1 MSRRTTRA
9 ARARSSRDARRE
21 SLLVLIAR
29 TQRGSSLSPA
39 EAALL
44 RAHVEAEVDE
54 ANRYRAEAGGQAT
67 AVRREQQ
74 RTRAAEEAIREAE
87 QRAADAEEQ
96 LRMFRAV
103 FGEDSLNAYTYALAR
118 LSRAEGALEAV
129 RNATGPTSERVAV
142 AEYDRTAR
150 LDAEERADRYRLH
163 SEKLRHQLGAA
174 EDRAHRF
181 ERDARD
187 NGADLRAERQHA
199 QAAEQ
204 QLAAVRAVLPTE
216 PRPRLGLPN
225 TLAYEEGRHDQ
236 ADAVR
241 DALGEQVRT

>member
-9 ARARSSRDARRE
+9 KRNNERDARRE

-29 TQRGSSLSPA
+29 TQRGSSLTAA

-54 ANRYRAEAGGQAT
+54 SDRYRAEAGGQAT

-87 QRAADAEEQ
+87 QRAADTEEQ
-96 LRMFRAV
+96 LRMYRAV

-118 LSRAEGALEAV
+118 LSRAEGALTAV
-129 RNATGPTSERVAV
+129 RDATGPTAERVV

-150 LDAEERADRYRLH
+150 RVAEERADRFRLH
-163 SEKLRHQLGAA
+163 SEKLRHQLAAA
-174 EDRAHRF
+174 EGRAHRF
-181 ERDARD
+181 ERDARN
-187 NGADLRAERQHA
+187 NGADLRAERKHA

-225 TLAYEEGRHDQ
+225 TLAYEDGRHDQ

-241 DALGEQVRT
+241 DALGKQVRR